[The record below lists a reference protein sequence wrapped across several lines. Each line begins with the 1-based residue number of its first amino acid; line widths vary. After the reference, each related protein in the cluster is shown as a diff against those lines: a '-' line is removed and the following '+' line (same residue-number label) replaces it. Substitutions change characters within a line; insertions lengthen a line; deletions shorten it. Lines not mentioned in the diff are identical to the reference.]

1 MGGFVTLDQN
11 AYIKEL
17 LQSTF
22 VSNTKG
28 VFTPLDPGTKYMKAT
43 EENMLNAE
51 EALKYRQP
59 VGGLLHLA
67 GEKDLI

>member
-17 LQSTF
+17 LESTGM
-22 VSNTKG
+22 SNSKG
-28 VFTPLDPGTKYMKAT
+28 ASTPLVPGTKYMKAT

-51 EALKYRQP
+51 GALKY
-59 VGGLLHLA
+59 
-67 GEKDLI
+67 K